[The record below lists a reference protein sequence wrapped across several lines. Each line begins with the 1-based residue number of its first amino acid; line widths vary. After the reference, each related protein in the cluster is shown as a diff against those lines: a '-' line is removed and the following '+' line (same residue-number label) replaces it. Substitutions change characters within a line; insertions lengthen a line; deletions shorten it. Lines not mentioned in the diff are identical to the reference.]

1 MVGMMKTKNRKQ
13 PDWYLLGAAAGL
25 SVIGLLVQLSAGGYQ
40 GELPRWLYHAGF
52 LLLGLGLVVAARLV
66 DHRRLRIAAPWFFA
80 LSAGLLVLVLL
91 LPGEG
96 AKRWLSLGFANLQ
109 PSEPVKLAFI
119 VLTARLLADDTPG
132 RRHYL
137 LLFALTLLVML
148 LVALEPD
155 LGTAFVFVPILL
167 GMLYRSGTPWWKI
180 LLLLL
185 PFAIGLLAL
194 TEPSGWLVR
203 LFGGELASSPLGA
216 LMRPWWWAGLA
227 GLIALWLLL
236 RKREKRYAGG
246 LLAAG
251 LTTSA
256 LLPLAWGMLLDYQQR
271 RILMFLDPTADPK
284 GAGYNLIQSKI
295 AIGSGGIWGKGLARG
310 SQSQLAFLP
319 ERHTD
324 FAFSVWAEE
333 WGLVGSLVLLALFG
347 VLIWRLLRV
356 ARMVENRFSSLI
368 AYGVAAMI
376 GFHAVFNIGMCLGLF
391 PVAGLPLPFVSYGGS
406 FMLTCWLAVGLVEGL
421 RAGRDS

>member
-1 MVGMMKTKNRKQ
+1 
-13 PDWYLLGAAAGL
+13 
-25 SVIGLLVQLSAGGYQ
+25 
-40 GELPRWLYHAGF
+40 
-52 LLLGLGLVVAARLV
+52 
-66 DHRRLRIAAPWFFA
+66 
-80 LSAGLLVLVLL
+80 
-91 LPGEG
+91 
-96 AKRWLSLGFANLQ
+96 
-109 PSEPVKLAFI
+109 
-119 VLTARLLADDTPG
+119 
-132 RRHYL
+132 
-137 LLFALTLLVML
+137 
-148 LVALEPD
+148 
-155 LGTAFVFVPILL
+155 
-167 GMLYRSGTPWWKI
+167 
-180 LLLLL
+180 
-185 PFAIGLLAL
+185 
-194 TEPSGWLVR
+194 
-203 LFGGELASSPLGA
+203 
-216 LMRPWWWAGLA
+216 
-227 GLIALWLLL
+227 L

-251 LTTSA
+251 LTMSA

-347 VLIWRLLRV
+347 LLIWRLLRV
-356 ARMVENRFSSLI
+356 ARQLENRFSSLI

-421 RAGRDS
+421 RGERK